1 MLRIKIR
8 PTAHPIVRLLVTG
21 KSTDIRHF
29 VKTTA
34 QQNIGKI
41 SSSQQRTSSQRAV
54 IRRSCH
60 TIGLAQLQIGNSR
73 ISDIHRS
80 CIKIS
85 LRKLRLCG
93 IDIRT
98 VSTQTSFQALIF
110 ITS

>member
-41 SSSQQRTSSQRAV
+41 GSSQ
-54 IRRSCH
+54 
-60 TIGLAQLQIGNSR
+60 
-73 ISDIHRS
+73 
-80 CIKIS
+80 
-85 LRKLRLCG
+85 
-93 IDIRT
+93 
-98 VSTQTSFQALIF
+98 
-110 ITS
+110 